1 MYDYHDKI
9 RKIREAKDYKQ
20 EFVAAQLNI
29 SQRAYSSIEN
39 GKTQLTVERLFE
51 IIKILDTSL
60 PEIFEYEGGSVLHN
74 NFNDT
79 ATKNKGG
86 DLIYNKQS
94 FEEERKL
101 YERIIAMK
109 EEEIAFLRN
118 QLNKQ

>member
-1 MYDYHDKI
+1 MYNYHDKI
-9 RKIREAKDYKQ
+9 RRIREAKDYKQ
-20 EFVAAQLNI
+20 EFMAMKLNI

-39 GKTQLTVERLFE
+39 GQTQLTVERLFE

-60 PEIFEYEGGSVLHN
+60 PEIFEYEGGSVFNN

-79 ATKNKGG
+79 TSKNQVGNFYDTKN
-86 DLIYNKQS
+86 

-109 EEEIAFLRN
+109 EEEIAFLRS
-118 QLNKQ
+118 QLAK

>member
-1 MYDYHDKI
+1 MYNYHDKI
-9 RKIREAKDYKQ
+9 RRIREAKDYKQ
-20 EFVAAQLNI
+20 EFMAAKLNI

-39 GKTQLTVERLFE
+39 GQTQLTVERLFE

-60 PEIFEYEGGSVLHN
+60 PEVFEYEGGSVLHN

-86 DLIYNKQS
+86 NLICNNKG
-94 FEEERKL
+94 FDEERKL

-109 EEEIAFLRN
+109 EEEIAFLRS
-118 QLNKQ
+118 QIAK